1 MRRGLNDTRNEQHLH
16 STFLASTRM
25 KLMAFFVALSSV
37 VMAGFIYQAMKQ
49 EYNLRNMKTRM
60 AENTA
65 DFQRNEVAIDE
76 LKTNYQIMMKALM
89 AVNSHTVELNEKKK
103 DHETMAQQVSETMQ
117 TCINEKADAE
127 HKKAVTGEEI
137 VKLKADHSVAKENA
151 ERDIQQLKK
160 LILDRDTAIC
170 AFADITKVE
179 ARNLCAIH

>member
-1 MRRGLNDTRNEQHLH
+1 FKEEIIQYRRGLNDTRNEQHLH

-103 DHETMAQQVSETMQ
+103 DHETMAQQVT
-117 TCINEKADAE
+117 
-127 HKKAVTGEEI
+127 
-137 VKLKADHSVAKENA
+137 DHSVAKENA

-179 ARNLCAIH
+179 AR